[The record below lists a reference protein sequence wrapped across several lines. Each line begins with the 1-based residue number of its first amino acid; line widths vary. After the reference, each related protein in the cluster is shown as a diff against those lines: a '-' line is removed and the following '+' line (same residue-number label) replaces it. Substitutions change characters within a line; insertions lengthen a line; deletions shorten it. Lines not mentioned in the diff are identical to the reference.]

1 MPNGKG
7 ERLVMEDGSSVQLR
21 PISGS
26 DGTPAVGISSK
37 SQQVKTQRI
46 HFISIEQAEKEKN
59 AKKNNK
65 A

>member
-21 PISGS
+21 PISGA

-46 HFISIEQAEKEKN
+46 HFIPIKRIEKG
-59 AKKNNK
+59 
-65 A
+65 